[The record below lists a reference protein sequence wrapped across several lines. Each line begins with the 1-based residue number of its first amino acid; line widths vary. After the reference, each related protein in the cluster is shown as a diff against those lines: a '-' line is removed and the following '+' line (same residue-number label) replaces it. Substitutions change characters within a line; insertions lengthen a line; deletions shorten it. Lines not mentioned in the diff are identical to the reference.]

1 MNTTKSFTLPA
12 ELSSIWNLI
21 KIISFTKDVAICKV
35 QNTETKIDYILK
47 IYASHIFS
55 KRKKEALSNITDS
68 HFLLPKA
75 HHHIHHRE
83 YVFYPLEESLKEI
96 LYDTGLSFHD
106 LLCLGTHMIDAISIL
121 CDTGIYE
128 ADISPCNIYRN
139 SRGIFCLGDINLE
152 KCTILGTHPYVAP
165 EYTHPLTDEHA
176 FKAAMQYS
184 ICSLLY
190 SICKLQKDFLFDEM
204 QDILSRGMA
213 KNPSDR
219 FASLT
224 ELKRALA
231 SLSSHEKTQKLSNLL
246 LHRENHPLF
255 YTKTMPVPKNGHS
268 FIQYFVSIFLMLS
281 IIFFI
286 ISLQRYHAV
295 YMTAAKSN
303 EYIAVLDT
311 SDPSANPVTVTTG
324 ATISK
329 ETATLEN
336 TTFTEIDL
344 QHQNNNSFSDTI
356 ENAMKKLSS
365 PSDITCIYAGNNYFK
380 NLDGISSFNNLRELY
395 LNDNKLTDLSAISD
409 CNKLKTLVLSYNK
422 IRNLSS
428 LSSLTALEYLDISS
442 NKNIKNI
449 SVLYRL
455 THLKTLNISNT
466 NVSQKEYRQLIKKL
480 PVRLFIN
487 NSFYDPL
494 LNVIPCNISDNLFHR
509 CHCCITILICC
520 FQIFYSIF

>member
-1 MNTTKSFTLPA
+1 
-12 ELSSIWNLI
+12 
-21 KIISFTKDVAICKV
+21 
-35 QNTETKIDYILK
+35 
-47 IYASHIFS
+47 
-55 KRKKEALSNITDS
+55 
-68 HFLLPKA
+68 
-75 HHHIHHRE
+75 
-83 YVFYPLEESLKEI
+83 
-96 LYDTGLSFHD
+96 
-106 LLCLGTHMIDAISIL
+106 MIDAISIL

-165 EYTHPLTDEHA
+165 EYTRPLTDEHA

-311 SDPSANPVTVTTG
+311 SNPSANPVTVTTG

-356 ENAMKKLSS
+356 ENAIKKLSS

-380 NLDGISSFNNLRELY
+380 NLDGISSFNNLQELY
-395 LNDNKLTDLSAISD
+395 LNDNKLTDLSAVSD

-422 IRNLSS
+422 IRDLSS

-442 NKNIKNI
+442 NKNIKDI
-449 SVLYRL
+449 SVLYQL
-455 THLKTLNISNT
+455 TRLKTLNISNT

-480 PVRLFIN
+480 PA
-487 NSFYDPL
+487 
-494 LNVIPCNISDNLFHR
+494 C
-509 CHCCITILICC
+509 
-520 FQIFYSIF
+520 QIIY

>member
-1 MNTTKSFTLPA
+1 
-12 ELSSIWNLI
+12 
-21 KIISFTKDVAICKV
+21 
-35 QNTETKIDYILK
+35 
-47 IYASHIFS
+47 
-55 KRKKEALSNITDS
+55 
-68 HFLLPKA
+68 
-75 HHHIHHRE
+75 
-83 YVFYPLEESLKEI
+83 
-96 LYDTGLSFHD
+96 
-106 LLCLGTHMIDAISIL
+106 
-121 CDTGIYE
+121 
-128 ADISPCNIYRN
+128 
-139 SRGIFCLGDINLE
+139 
-152 KCTILGTHPYVAP
+152 
-165 EYTHPLTDEHA
+165 
-176 FKAAMQYS
+176 MQYS

-365 PSDITCIYAGNNYFK
+365 PSDITCIYAGNNSFK
-380 NLDGISSFNNLRELY
+380 SLDGISSFNNLP
-395 LNDNKLTDLSAISD
+395 AVSD
-409 CNKLKTLVLSYNK
+409 CNRLKTLVLSYNK
-422 IRNLSS
+422 IRDLSF

-442 NKNIKNI
+442 NKNIKDI

-480 PVRLFIN
+480 PA
-487 NSFYDPL
+487 
-494 LNVIPCNISDNLFHR
+494 C
-509 CHCCITILICC
+509 
-520 FQIFYSIF
+520 QIIY

>member
-1 MNTTKSFTLPA
+1 
-12 ELSSIWNLI
+12 
-21 KIISFTKDVAICKV
+21 
-35 QNTETKIDYILK
+35 
-47 IYASHIFS
+47 
-55 KRKKEALSNITDS
+55 
-68 HFLLPKA
+68 
-75 HHHIHHRE
+75 
-83 YVFYPLEESLKEI
+83 
-96 LYDTGLSFHD
+96 
-106 LLCLGTHMIDAISIL
+106 MIDAISIL

-311 SDPSANPVTVTTG
+311 SNPTANPVTVTTG

-356 ENAMKKLSS
+356 ENAIKKLSS

-380 NLDGISSFNNLRELY
+380 NLDGISSFNNLQELY
-395 LNDNKLTDLSAISD
+395 LNDNKLTDLSTVSD

-422 IRNLSS
+422 IRDLSS

-442 NKNIKNI
+442 NKNIKDI
-449 SVLYRL
+449 SVLYQL
-455 THLKTLNISNT
+455 TRLKTLNISNT

-480 PVRLFIN
+480 PA
-487 NSFYDPL
+487 
-494 LNVIPCNISDNLFHR
+494 C
-509 CHCCITILICC
+509 
-520 FQIFYSIF
+520 QIIY

>member
-1 MNTTKSFTLPA
+1 M
-12 ELSSIWNLI
+12 
-21 KIISFTKDVAICKV
+21 
-35 QNTETKIDYILK
+35 
-47 IYASHIFS
+47 
-55 KRKKEALSNITDS
+55 
-68 HFLLPKA
+68 
-75 HHHIHHRE
+75 
-83 YVFYPLEESLKEI
+83 
-96 LYDTGLSFHD
+96 
-106 LLCLGTHMIDAISIL
+106 
-121 CDTGIYE
+121 
-128 ADISPCNIYRN
+128 
-139 SRGIFCLGDINLE
+139 
-152 KCTILGTHPYVAP
+152 
-165 EYTHPLTDEHA
+165 
-176 FKAAMQYS
+176 
-184 ICSLLY
+184 
-190 SICKLQKDFLFDEM
+190 
-204 QDILSRGMA
+204 GMA

-231 SLSSHEKTQKLSNLL
+231 SLSSHDKTQKLSNLL

-281 IIFFI
+281 IIFFF

-303 EYIAVLDT
+303 EYIAILDT

-356 ENAMKKLSS
+356 ENAMNKLSS
-365 PSDITCIYAGNNYFK
+365 PSDITCIYAGNNYIK
-380 NLDGISSFNNLRELY
+380 NLDGISSFNNLQELY

-409 CNKLKTLVLSYNK
+409 CNRLKTLVLSYNK
-422 IRNLSS
+422 IRDLSF

-442 NKNIKNI
+442 NKNIKDI

-455 THLKTLNISNT
+455 THLKTLNISST

-480 PVRLFIN
+480 PA
-487 NSFYDPL
+487 
-494 LNVIPCNISDNLFHR
+494 C
-509 CHCCITILICC
+509 
-520 FQIFYSIF
+520 QIIY

>member
-1 MNTTKSFTLPA
+1 
-12 ELSSIWNLI
+12 
-21 KIISFTKDVAICKV
+21 
-35 QNTETKIDYILK
+35 
-47 IYASHIFS
+47 
-55 KRKKEALSNITDS
+55 
-68 HFLLPKA
+68 
-75 HHHIHHRE
+75 
-83 YVFYPLEESLKEI
+83 
-96 LYDTGLSFHD
+96 
-106 LLCLGTHMIDAISIL
+106 MIDAISIL

-152 KCTILGTHPYVAP
+152 KCTVLGTHPYVAP

-231 SLSSHEKTQKLSNLL
+231 SLSSHEKTQQLSNLL

-255 YTKTMPVPKNGHS
+255 YTKTIPVPKNGHS

-311 SDPSANPVTVTTG
+311 SNPTANPVTVTTG

-356 ENAMKKLSS
+356 ENAIKKLSS

-380 NLDGISSFNNLRELY
+380 NLDGISSFNNLQELY
-395 LNDNKLTDLSAISD
+395 LNDNKLTDLSAVSD
-409 CNKLKTLVLSYNK
+409 CNRLKTLVLSYNK
-422 IRNLSS
+422 IRDLSS

-442 NKNIKNI
+442 NKNIKDI
-449 SVLYRL
+449 SVLYQL
-455 THLKTLNISNT
+455 TRLKTLNISNT

-480 PVRLFIN
+480 PA
-487 NSFYDPL
+487 
-494 LNVIPCNISDNLFHR
+494 C
-509 CHCCITILICC
+509 
-520 FQIFYSIF
+520 QIIY

>member
-55 KRKKEALSNITDS
+55 KRKKEDLSNITDS

-303 EYIAVLDT
+303 EYIAILDT
-311 SDPSANPVTVTTG
+311 SIPSGGPVTATTG
-324 ATISK
+324 AITSG
-329 ETATLEN
+329 EN
-336 TTFTEIDL
+336 IMSENPAITEIDL
-344 QHQNNNSFSDTI
+344 QNHDYNFFSDAVDNTI
-356 ENAMKKLSS
+356 KNISI
-365 PSDITCIYAGNNYFK
+365 PSDITCIYAGNNSFK
-380 NLDGISSFNNLRELY
+380 NLDGISSFNNLQELY
-395 LNDNKLTDLSAISD
+395 LNDNKLTDLSAVSD
-409 CNKLKTLVLSYNK
+409 CNRLKTLVLSYNK
-422 IRNLSS
+422 IRDLSF

-442 NKNIKNI
+442 NKNIKDI

-455 THLKTLNISNT
+455 THLKTLNISST

-480 PVRLFIN
+480 PA
-487 NSFYDPL
+487 
-494 LNVIPCNISDNLFHR
+494 C
-509 CHCCITILICC
+509 
-520 FQIFYSIF
+520 QIIY

>member
-1 MNTTKSFTLPA
+1 
-12 ELSSIWNLI
+12 
-21 KIISFTKDVAICKV
+21 
-35 QNTETKIDYILK
+35 
-47 IYASHIFS
+47 
-55 KRKKEALSNITDS
+55 
-68 HFLLPKA
+68 
-75 HHHIHHRE
+75 
-83 YVFYPLEESLKEI
+83 
-96 LYDTGLSFHD
+96 
-106 LLCLGTHMIDAISIL
+106 MIDAISIL

-224 ELKRALA
+224 ELKRTLA

-442 NKNIKNI
+442 NKNIKDI

-455 THLKTLNISNT
+455 THLKTLNISST

-480 PVRLFIN
+480 PA
-487 NSFYDPL
+487 
-494 LNVIPCNISDNLFHR
+494 C
-509 CHCCITILICC
+509 
-520 FQIFYSIF
+520 QIIY